1 MKLRLKSTPAARA
14 LVREYEPFR
23 GSAERDANGRWTVG
37 YGHRAGARE
46 DTTVS
51 RDDAELLMIYDVLQ
65 AEKAVDQSINDP
77 LQAPQRDALVSFALG
92 IGLTAFR
99 QSAVVRLINKGR
111 WRAAADAIAA
121 WGGGDNPRHDAER
134 ALFMT
139 DLPADVSGRPVE
151 LVIEVEHPD
160 LDEDDIDLPVSPAV
174 EAVETA
180 DDEAVDGPADEIV
193 EAPADDAANDA
204 ADDDA
209 EPEAPVE
216 APVVEDEPAAQEAPR
231 PAAVPS
237 APVRSA
243 VAERVI
249 ARMRDQLAIREEEP
263 AAAPI
268 VAVPEPEV
276 DTAETAPAPEPQPE
290 PQPEPEPVTGPVG
303 YVFAEA
309 ADADVEEDE
318 APAIVTPSEEVPP
331 MTGAAVSDG
340 ATGEVDGAGPS
351 GMAEIET
358 ENHSHGADEGLPDP
372 EEISPE
378 FEAGS
383 VVPRRNGWVN
393 GDDSPAPAAGGFPAG
408 TVSVLGLG
416 VLAFG
421 VGVWDTASRWG
432 AYSGGDLWPFG
443 PATAAAGFVL
453 TGAAAIGLISRGM
466 RKN

>member
-14 LVREYEPFR
+14 LIREYEPFR

-65 AEKAVDQSINDP
+65 AEKAVDESINDP
-77 LQAPQRDALVSFALG
+77 LQSPQRDALISFALG

-139 DLPADVSGRPVE
+139 DLPADISGRPVE

-160 LDEDDIDLPVSPAV
+160 LDEDDDAPVVEPDVEDV
-174 EAVETA
+174 EAA
-180 DDEAVDGPADEIV
+180 D
-193 EAPADDAANDA
+193 
-204 ADDDA
+204 
-209 EPEAPVE
+209 EAPVE
-216 APVVEDEPAAQEAPR
+216 DPAEDIAETPAEDEAESEQAVETPVVEEEPAPQAAPLR

-237 APVRSA
+237 ASVRSA

-249 ARMRDQLAIREEEP
+249 ARMRDQLAIREDQP
-263 AAAPI
+263 AAAP
-268 VAVPEPEV
+268 VTARAEPEV
-276 DTAETAPAPEPQPE
+276 EVAEPVPA
-290 PQPEPEPVTGPVG
+290 PEPVTGPVG

-309 ADADVEEDE
+309 ADIEPEEDE
-318 APAIVTPSEEVPP
+318 TPVVVTPSDEIPP
-331 MTGAAVSDG
+331 LTGAAVSAG
-340 ATGEVDGAGPS
+340 ATGEVAGAGPGS
-351 GMAEIET
+351 MADLEAESL
-358 ENHSHGADEGLPDP
+358 NHGSDEGLPDP
-372 EEISPE
+372 MEISPE

-383 VVPRRNGWVN
+383 VVPKRNGWVN
-393 GDDSPAPAAGGFPAG
+393 GDDSPAPSASGFPAG

-421 VGVWDTASRWG
+421 VGVWDTASRWE
-432 AYSGGDLWPFG
+432 AYSGGDIWPFG

>member
-65 AEKAVDQSINDP
+65 AEKAVDESINDP
-77 LQAPQRDALVSFALG
+77 LQAQQRDALVSFALG

-134 ALFMT
+134 ALFLT

-160 LDEDDIDLPVSPAV
+160 LDEDDVDMPVAPAIEEIETAV
-174 EAVETA
+174 EE
-180 DDEAVDGPADEIV
+180 PADEPANEIV
-193 EAPADDAANDA
+193 ATPAEDE
-204 ADDDA
+204 A
-209 EPEAPVE
+209 EPEQPVE
-216 APVVEDEPAAQEAPR
+216 APVVEDEPAAQDMPR
-231 PAAVPS
+231 PALVPS

-249 ARMRDQLAIREEEP
+249 ARMRDQLAIREEAP
-263 AAAPI
+263 AAAPEPDAI
-268 VAVPEPEV
+268 EPVP
-276 DTAETAPAPEPQPE
+276 A
-290 PQPEPEPVTGPVG
+290 PEPVTGPVG

-309 ADADVEEDE
+309 ADLEPEPDE
-318 APAIVTPSEEVPP
+318 APVVVTPSDEIPP
-331 MTGAAVSDG
+331 MTGAAVSAG
-340 ATGEVDGAGPS
+340 ATGEVAGAGPS
-351 GMAEIET
+351 SMADQEA
-358 ENHSHGADEGLPDP
+358 ENLNHGSDDGLPDP
-372 EEISPE
+372 MEISPE

-383 VVPRRNGWVN
+383 VVPKRNGWVN
-393 GDDSPAPAAGGFPAG
+393 GDDSPAPSASGFPAG

-421 VGVWDTASRWG
+421 VGVWDTASRWD
-432 AYSGGDLWPFG
+432 AYSAGDIWPFG

>member
-65 AEKAVDQSINDP
+65 AEKAVDESINDP
-77 LQAPQRDALVSFALG
+77 LQEPQRDALVSFALG

-121 WGGGDNPRHDAER
+121 WGGGDNPRHEAER
-134 ALFMT
+134 ALFLT

-160 LDEDDIDLPVSPAV
+160 LDEDDDDMPVEPVV
-174 EAVETA
+174 EVAEPVE
-180 DDEAVDGPADEIV
+180 
-193 EAPADDAANDA
+193 EAPADASAEDL
-204 ADDDA
+204 ADEPAEVTA
-209 EPEAPVE
+209 EPEQPVE
-216 APVVEDEPAAQEAPR
+216 EPIEEDEPAAQEPQR
-231 PAAVPS
+231 PAIVPS

-263 AAAPI
+263 TAT
-268 VAVPEPEV
+268 PEPEAEAD
-276 DTAETAPAPEPQPE
+276 DTPDA
-290 PQPEPEPVTGPVG
+290 PEPVTGPVG

-309 ADADVEEDE
+309 ADAEVDEEE
-318 APAIVTPSEEVPP
+318 APAVVTPSEDVPP
-331 MTGAAVSDG
+331 MRGAAASTG

-351 GMAEIET
+351 GIAETYPEP
-358 ENHSHGADEGLPDP
+358 HGHGADEGLPDP
-372 EEISPE
+372 EEIAPE
-378 FEAGS
+378 FETGS
-383 VVPRRNGWVN
+383 IVPKRNGWVN

-421 VGVWDTASRWG
+421 VGVWDTASRWE
-432 AYSGGDLWPFG
+432 AYSGGDIWPFG

>member
-65 AEKAVDQSINDP
+65 AEKAVDESINDP
-77 LQAPQRDALVSFALG
+77 LQAPQRDALVAFALG

-139 DLPADVSGRPVE
+139 DLPADISGRPVE

-160 LDEDDIDLPVSPAV
+160 LDEDENVPVVEPAIEEV
-174 EAVETA
+174 EA
-180 DDEAVDGPADEIV
+180 ADETPVEEPAEEIA
-193 EAPADDAANDA
+193 EAPIDDAA
-204 ADDDA
+204 
-209 EPEAPVE
+209 EPEQQIE
-216 APVVEDEPAAQEAPR
+216 APVVEDQPAARDMPR
-231 PAAVPS
+231 PAAVS
-237 APVRSA
+237 SGPVRSA

-249 ARMRDQLAIREEEP
+249 ARMRDQLAIREDQP
-263 AAAPI
+263 AAAP
-268 VAVPEPEV
+268 VAV
-276 DTAETAPAPEPQPE
+276 APEPDAVE
-290 PQPEPEPVTGPVG
+290 PVPAPEPVTGPVG

-309 ADADVEEDE
+309 ADIEPEEDE
-318 APAIVTPSEEVPP
+318 TPVVVTPSDEIPP
-331 MTGAAVSDG
+331 LTGAAVSAG
-340 ATGEVDGAGPS
+340 ATGEVAGAGPGS
-351 GMAEIET
+351 MADQEAET
-358 ENHSHGADEGLPDP
+358 LNHGSDEGLPDP
-372 EEISPE
+372 MEISPE

-383 VVPRRNGWVN
+383 VVPKRNGWVN
-393 GDDSPAPAAGGFPAG
+393 GDDSPAPSASGFPAG

-421 VGVWDTASRWG
+421 VGVWDTASRWE
-432 AYSGGDLWPFG
+432 AYSGGDIWPFG

>member
-23 GSAERDANGRWTVG
+23 AAAERDANGRWTVG

-65 AEKAVDQSINDP
+65 AEKAVDESINDP

-134 ALFMT
+134 ALFLT

-160 LDEDDIDLPVSPAV
+160 LDEDDSDLPAAPAI
-174 EAVETA
+174 EEVETA
-180 DDEAVDGPADEIV
+180 EEAPVEEPADDIAEAPVEDEAEPEQVV
-193 EAPADDAANDA
+193 EAPAAEDA
-204 ADDDA
+204 
-209 EPEAPVE
+209 PAPQ
-216 APVVEDEPAAQEAPR
+216 AAPR
-231 PAAVPS
+231 AAPVPS

-249 ARMRDQLAIREEEP
+249 ARMRDQLAIREVDS
-263 AAAPI
+263 APMP
-268 VAVPEPEV
+268 VV
-276 DTAETAPAPEPQPE
+276 AETEVAAGETARA
-290 PQPEPEPVTGPVG
+290 PEPVTGPVG
-303 YVFAEA
+303 FVFAEA
-309 ADADVEEDE
+309 ADIEPEQDE
-318 APAIVTPSEEVPP
+318 APVIVTPSDEIPP
-331 MTGAAVSDG
+331 LTGAAVSAG
-340 ATGEVDGAGPS
+340 ATGEVAGAGPS
-351 GMAEIET
+351 RMADLEA
-358 ENHSHGADEGLPDP
+358 ENLNHGSDEGLPDP
-372 EEISPE
+372 MEISPE

-383 VVPRRNGWVN
+383 VVPKRNGWVN
-393 GDDSPAPAAGGFPAG
+393 GDDSPAPAASGFPAG

-421 VGVWDTASRWG
+421 VGVWDTASRWE
-432 AYSGGDLWPFG
+432 AYSAGDLWPFG

>member
-77 LQAPQRDALVSFALG
+77 LQTPQRDALVSFALG

-160 LDEDDIDLPVSPAV
+160 FDEDDIDLPVAPGV

-180 DDEAVDGPADEIV
+180 DEDTVDEAADES
-193 EAPADDAANDA
+193 
-204 ADDDA
+204 
-209 EPEAPVE
+209 VE
-216 APVVEDEPAAQEAPR
+216 APVDVAAEDETGPDEPVETPVEDNAPAARETPR

-268 VAVPEPEV
+268 VAAPEPQVEA
-276 DTAETAPAPEPQPE
+276 AEPAPAPEPQPM
-290 PQPEPEPVTGPVG
+290 PEPVTGPVG

-309 ADADVEEDE
+309 ADADVEEAE
-318 APAIVTPSEEVPP
+318 APAVVTPSDEVPP
-331 MTGAAVSDG
+331 MIGEAVSDR

-351 GMAEIET
+351 GMAEIEA
-358 ENHSHGADEGLPDP
+358 ENQSHGADEGLPDP

-393 GDDSPAPAAGGFPAG
+393 GDDSPAPSAGGFPAG

>member
-65 AEKAVDQSINDP
+65 AEKAVDESINDP

-134 ALFMT
+134 ALFLT

-160 LDEDDIDLPVSPAV
+160 LDEEENVPVVEPHFEEV
-174 EAVETA
+174 EAA
-180 DDEAVDGPADEIV
+180 
-193 EAPADDAANDA
+193 DAASVEEIA
-204 ADDDA
+204 AEISETPAEDEA
-209 EPEAPVE
+209 EPEQ
-216 APVVEDEPAAQEAPR
+216 VVESPAIEDQPAAQETPR
-231 PAAVPS
+231 PAPVPS

-249 ARMRDQLAIREEEP
+249 ARMRDQLAIREEAP
-263 AAAPI
+263 TAAP
-268 VAVPEPEV
+268 VAVTSEPDVES
-276 DTAETAPAPEPQPE
+276 AEPLQA
-290 PQPEPEPVTGPVG
+290 PEPVTGPVG

-309 ADADVEEDE
+309 ADADVDADD
-318 APAIVTPSEEVPP
+318 APFVVTPSDEIPP
-331 MTGAAVSDG
+331 LTGAAVSAG
-340 ATGEVDGAGPS
+340 ATGEVAGTGPGS
-351 GMAEIET
+351 MADQEA
-358 ENHSHGADEGLPDP
+358 ENHNHGADEGLPDP
-372 EEISPE
+372 MEISPE

-383 VVPRRNGWVN
+383 VVPKRNGWVN
-393 GDDSPAPAAGGFPAG
+393 GDDSPAPAASGFPAG

-421 VGVWDTASRWG
+421 VGVWDTASRWE
-432 AYSGGDLWPFG
+432 AYSAGDLWPFG

-453 TGAAAIGLISRGM
+453 TGAAAIGLVSRGM

>member
-65 AEKAVDQSINDP
+65 AEKAVDESINDP

-134 ALFMT
+134 ALFLT

-160 LDEDDIDLPVSPAV
+160 LDEDDVDMPVAPVIEEIETSV
-174 EAVETA
+174 EE
-180 DDEAVDGPADEIV
+180 PADE
-193 EAPADDAANDA
+193 PAAEIAETPAEDE
-204 ADDDA
+204 A
-209 EPEAPVE
+209 EPEQPVE
-216 APVVEDEPAAQEAPR
+216 APIVEDQPAAQEMPR

-249 ARMRDQLAIREEEP
+249 ARMRDQLAIREDQP
-263 AAAPI
+263 AAVPVTA
-268 VAVPEPEV
+268 APEPEG
-276 DTAETAPAPEPQPE
+276 ETTEASQA
-290 PQPEPEPVTGPVG
+290 PEPVTGPVG

-309 ADADVEEDE
+309 ADIEIEEDE
-318 APAIVTPSEEVPP
+318 APVVVTPSDEIPP
-331 MTGAAVSDG
+331 LTGAAVSAG
-340 ATGEVDGAGPS
+340 ATGEVAGAGPS
-351 GMAEIET
+351 SMADPET
-358 ENHSHGADEGLPDP
+358 ENLNHGSDEGLPDP
-372 EEISPE
+372 MEISPE

-383 VVPRRNGWVN
+383 VVPKRNGWVN
-393 GDDSPAPAAGGFPAG
+393 GDDSPAPSASGFPAG

-421 VGVWDTASRWG
+421 VGVWDTASRWE
-432 AYSGGDLWPFG
+432 AYSGGDIWPFG